1 MRLEVR
7 GKKIEAQRI
16 GPETGPTLVLL
27 HEGLGSLGLWRDFP
41 RKLVEATGLS
51 AFVYSRAGY
60 GKSDPEPLPRPV
72 RYMHDEAELLPE
84 ILRAAN
90 VTDPVLVGH
99 SDGASIAIIYAGLG
113 HPARALLLEAP
124 HVFTEEG
131 GLDSIAKM
139 RELYATT
146 DLRAK
151 LARWHEHV
159 DAAFLGWNG
168 AWLNPEFRKWN
179 LEEYLPR
186 IDAPVLIVQGTDDE
200 YGTGKQIE
208 AIRRGVKGPCEVLL
222 LDDCGHSP
230 HKDKPQETLRAMA
243 GFLERFLPGG

>member
-1 MRLEVR
+1 MMIEVR
-7 GKKIEAQRI
+7 GKKIEAERI
-16 GPETGPTLVLL
+16 GPGKGPTLVLL

-41 RKLVEATGLS
+41 RKLVEATGLG

-72 RYMHDEAELLPE
+72 RYMHDEAALLPE
-84 ILRAAN
+84 ILRVAG

-99 SDGASIAIIYAGLG
+99 SDGASIAIVYAGLG

-124 HVFTEEG
+124 HVFTEES
-131 GLDSIAKM
+131 GLASIAKM

-151 LARWHEHV
+151 LSRWHENV

-179 LEEYLPR
+179 LEEFLPR
-186 IDAPVLIVQGTDDE
+186 ISAPILIVQGLDDE
-200 YGTGKQIE
+200 YGTEKQIE
-208 AIRRGVKGPCEVLL
+208 AIRRGAKGPVETLL
-222 LDDCGHSP
+222 LPGCGHSP
-230 HKDKPQETLRAMA
+230 HRDKPQETLRAMA
-243 GFLERFLPGG
+243 DFLRRVL